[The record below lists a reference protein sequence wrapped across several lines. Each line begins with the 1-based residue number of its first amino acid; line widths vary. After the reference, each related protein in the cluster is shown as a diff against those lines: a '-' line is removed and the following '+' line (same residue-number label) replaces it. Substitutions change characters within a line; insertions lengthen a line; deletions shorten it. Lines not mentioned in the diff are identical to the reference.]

1 MTLIQATWNCAKV
14 MLSLT
19 LPLQVILK
27 PTTERNTHHFCN
39 QQSIDILKRDG
50 FAKEALLYQSY
61 LGALNAGST
70 WCDRGFKN
78 ISHYYDHAANTGLWC
93 GPDAPSECRH
103 YFKRAITQWQQSR
116 QEKAL
121 FYLGAATHILQDL
134 CVPHHAAGLILKGHK
149 FFEDWARSNY
159 HDFTANCDGLY
170 ELSCE
175 PGDWVKKN
183 AGFSFTFLPQ
193 VVEEHEPSVE
203 KAAQVLLQ
211 RAQRSTAG
219 FLQFF
224 LQSVTK
230 K

>member
-19 LPLQVILK
+19 LPFQLILK
-27 PTTERNTHHFCN
+27 PAKERNTHHFCN
-39 QQSIDILKRDG
+39 QQSIEILKRDG
-50 FAKEALLYQSY
+50 LAKEALLFQSH
-61 LGALNAGST
+61 LGALNAGSS

-78 ISHYYDHAANTGLWC
+78 ISHYYDHAANTGLWY

-103 YFKRAITQWQQSR
+103 YFRQAIKHWRRGR

-121 FYLGAATHILQDL
+121 FYLGAASHIMQDL
-134 CVPHHAAGLILKGHK
+134 CVPHHAAGLILQGHK
-149 FFEDWARSNY
+149 YFEDWARHNY
-159 HDFTANCDGLY
+159 HEFTCNCDGIY
-170 ELSCE
+170 HLSCE

-183 AGFSFTFLPQ
+183 ARFSFTFLPQ

-203 KAAQVLLQ
+203 QAAQVLLQ

-224 LQSVTK
+224 LQAVTSK
-230 K
+230 